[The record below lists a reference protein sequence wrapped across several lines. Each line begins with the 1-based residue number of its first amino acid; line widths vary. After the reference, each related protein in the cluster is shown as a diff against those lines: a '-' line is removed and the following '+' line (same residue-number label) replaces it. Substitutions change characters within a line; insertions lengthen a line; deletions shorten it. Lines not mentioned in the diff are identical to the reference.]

1 MDANVLQIRNLEKSF
16 PGVKALDDVSFNI
29 KRNTV
34 HCLVG
39 ENGAGKSTL
48 IKLLTGV
55 LNKTS
60 GTILLND
67 KELSLRNTSD
77 AKRFGIATL
86 YQELNIVEQLTI
98 EENLT
103 LGVED
108 TKFGFLQK
116 TDKSQKMITVL
127 KNIEP
132 SLDSRMTVSTLST
145 AKRQLVE
152 IARAVG
158 SDAEIVIMDEPTA
171 AISEKETQR
180 LFHIIK
186 NLKQKSVTVIYISH
200 RLDEIFEIGDYVSV
214 LRDGK
219 HIDTKPVSDVKNR
232 SELIKMMLGKTV
244 YEKYIPKETQSKEN
258 ILEAKNISNS
268 KLKNISFEVKKGEIV
283 GFYGLVGS
291 GKTEIAR
298 ALIGADEFEGKVI
311 LNGKRIVSKVPK
323 DMIKAGVAL
332 VPEERRTQGLFT
344 ILPIRE
350 NIPVMNLKKISS
362 KGIIN
367 KKSELKYANNYINQI
382 KIATHSTEKEVALL
396 SGGNQQKVVFAKCLF
411 ADSDLLMLD
420 EPSRGVDVGAKEE
433 IHNIIRQLSND
444 GTSIIIFSSEL
455 SEIINLS
462 DRIYLLYD
470 GELKSEIINGVDI
483 DSENIIH
490 VVTGGE

>member
-244 YEKYIPKETQSKEN
+244 YEKYIPKETQSKEKV
-258 ILEAKNISNS
+258 LEAKNISNS

>member
-1 MDANVLQIRNLEKSF
+1 MNANVLQIRNLEKSF

-48 IKLLTGV
+48 IKILTGV

-186 NLKQKSVTVIYISH
+186 NLKQKNVTVIYISH

-455 SEIINLS
+455 SEIVNLS

>member
-1 MDANVLQIRNLEKSF
+1 
-16 PGVKALDDVSFNI
+16 
-29 KRNTV
+29 
-34 HCLVG
+34 
-39 ENGAGKSTL
+39 
-48 IKLLTGV
+48 
-55 LNKTS
+55 
-60 GTILLND
+60 
-67 KELSLRNTSD
+67 
-77 AKRFGIATL
+77 
-86 YQELNIVEQLTI
+86 
-98 EENLT
+98 
-103 LGVED
+103 
-108 TKFGFLQK
+108 
-116 TDKSQKMITVL
+116 
-127 KNIEP
+127 
-132 SLDSRMTVSTLST
+132 
-145 AKRQLVE
+145 
-152 IARAVG
+152 
-158 SDAEIVIMDEPTA
+158 
-171 AISEKETQR
+171 
-180 LFHIIK
+180 
-186 NLKQKSVTVIYISH
+186 
-200 RLDEIFEIGDYVSV
+200 
-214 LRDGK
+214 
-219 HIDTKPVSDVKNR
+219 
-232 SELIKMMLGKTV
+232 MMLGKTV

-455 SEIINLS
+455 SEIVNLS